1 MSNTDYYKLLG
12 VEKSASDAE
21 IKKNY
26 RKLAMKYHPDKTKG
40 DKSME
45 EKFKK
50 ISEAYAVLS
59 DPKKRKEYDTFGSSG
74 FQQRYSQEDIFKG
87 FDFGDILKDFGFGGF
102 GNSGGGFG
110 NMGGGFSSRGR
121 SNQRQSV
128 KGSDLIYELPLTLQE
143 ISTGIT
149 KTISLNHSGDNQQVS
164 VKIPK
169 GMIAGKKIRLPGKG
183 EASRYGG
190 PAGDLFIKSK
200 IIPDPAFYSEGY
212 DLNINREIKISEAI
226 TGTSVIVPTIEGKEL
241 NLKIPAGTQHKTK
254 MRLPGHGLPQ
264 MKKGKNGDLF
274 VHIQVNIPK
283 NLDDKQT
290 KIIEKMAKVGL

>member
-1 MSNTDYYKLLG
+1 MSNTDYYNILG
-12 VEKSASDAE
+12 VEKNASDAE
-21 IKKNY
+21 IKKKY

-40 DKSME
+40 DKTLE

-74 FQQRYSQEDIFKG
+74 FQQRYSQEDIFRG

-102 GNSGGGFG
+102 GGSGGGFG
-110 NMGGGFSSRGR
+110 NMGGFSSRGR
-121 SNQRQSV
+121 GQQQAM
-128 KGSDLIYELPLTLQE
+128 KGSDLIYELPLTLQD
-143 ISTGIT
+143 IAKGIT
-149 KTISLNHSGDNQQVS
+149 KTISINHSGSNQQVS

-200 IIPDPAFYSEGY
+200 IIADPVFYAEDY

-226 TGTSVIVPTIEGKEL
+226 AGTSVIVPTIEGKEL
-241 NLKIPAGTQHKTK
+241 SLKIPSGTQHKTK
-254 MRLPGHGLPQ
+254 MRLPGHGLPY
-264 MKKGKNGDLF
+264 MKKGKIGDLY
-274 VHIQVNIPK
+274 VHIHVNIPK
-283 NLDDKQT
+283 ELDAEQT
-290 KIIEKMAKVGL
+290 KILEKMVKVGL

>member
-1 MSNTDYYKLLG
+1 MANTDYYKLLD

-21 IKKNY
+21 IKKKY

-40 DKSME
+40 DKAME

-59 DPKKRKEYDTFGSSG
+59 DPKKRKEYDTYGSSG

-102 GNSGGGFG
+102 GNAGGGFG
-110 NMGGGFSSRGR
+110 NMGGSGR
-121 SNQRQSV
+121 RQSV
-128 KGSDLIYELPLTLQE
+128 KGSDLIYELPLTLRE
-143 ISTGIT
+143 IATGIT
-149 KTISLNHSGDNQQVS
+149 KTISLNHSGSNQQVS

-183 EASRYGG
+183 EDSKYGG

-200 IIPDPAFYSEGY
+200 ILADPIFYSEEY

-226 TGTSVIVPTIEGKEL
+226 VGTSIIVPTIEDKEL
-241 NLKIPAGTQHKTK
+241 SLKIPAGTQHKTR
-254 MRLPGHGLPQ
+254 MRLPGHGLPK
-264 MKKGKNGDLF
+264 MKGAKNGDLF
-274 VHIQVNIPK
+274 VTIQVNIPK
-283 NLDDKQT
+283 KLDDKQK
-290 KIIEKMAKVGL
+290 KIIEKMSKAGL

>member
-1 MSNTDYYKLLG
+1 MTNTDYYKLLD

-21 IKKNY
+21 IKKKY

-40 DKSME
+40 DKTME

-59 DPKKRKEYDTFGSSG
+59 DPKKRKEYDTYVSSV
-74 FQQRYSQEDIFKG
+74 FQQRYSQEDIFRG

-102 GNSGGGFG
+102 GNTGGFG
-110 NMGGGFSSRGR
+110 NMGGSSR
-121 SNQRQSV
+121 RQSV
-128 KGSDLIYELPLTLQE
+128 KGSDLIYELPLTLRE
-143 ISTGIT
+143 IATGIT
-149 KTISLNHSGDNQQVS
+149 KTISLNHSGSNQQVS

-183 EASRYGG
+183 EDSKYGG
-190 PAGDLFIKSK
+190 PPGDLFIKSK
-200 IIPDPAFYSEGY
+200 ILTDPIFYSEEY

-226 TGTSVIVPTIEGKEL
+226 VGTSVIVPTIEGKEL

-254 MRLPGHGLPQ
+254 MRLPGRGLPN
-264 MKKGKNGDLF
+264 MKDGKNGDLF
-274 VHIQVNIPK
+274 VIIQVNIPK
-283 NLDDKQT
+283 ELDDKQK
-290 KIIEKMAKVGL
+290 KIIEKMSKVGL